1 MIKRTVVAGAISRLG
16 VGPTLVVAFLL
27 LAGIGVTRA
36 GASFDL
42 GVAAGEV
49 TSTSARLWAHSSA
62 SGPVMVDVSTNPNF
76 LGTLVSVAGMAD
88 SANDNTVQVD
98 VTGLTPD
105 RVHYYRFTMGAEQ
118 SRVGSFRAAPDP
130 EHRRTIQFGLTGDA
144 DAQPDPMTMMP
155 AFNNFEV
162 YSAMVAEHNF
172 FNINL
177 GDTIY
182 SDSEVPGTPVALSV
196 ADKWAKYVQNLSLAP
211 LPDIRSAAGSYSQP
225 DDHEWINDFSV
236 PEFGVTLYNDGVK
249 AFTDY
254 APVSYSATSGFY
266 RHFRWGKNL
275 ELFIPDERSFRDAK
289 ASEGG
294 TCDNPSG
301 SGNPD
306 LAPTAPQSNR
316 NMFAALAPSLGT
328 PPPQACLDR
337 INDPGRTL
345 LGTAQLAQLKA
356 DLLASTA
363 VWKVIVNEVP
373 IQQFY
378 ALPYDRWEGYA
389 AERLDLINF
398 LISNVPNAVFLTT
411 DTHANMVND
420 VRLQT
425 LEPGGPINSGIME
438 FITGPV
444 ATGTFDKEIDNVFG
458 TSGGGELVNLFFL
471 KKAPPDGP
479 GLICSALDTY
489 SFAEVR
495 VSKSKFRLQL
505 LDANRHFVVDPSG
518 PCRTFRLRAS

>member
-1 MIKRTVVAGAISRLG
+1 MRKVVARSVFRRGLAPTLVGASLALLG
-16 VGPTLVVAFLL
+16 VG
-27 LAGIGVTRA
+27 
-36 GASFDL
+36 ASPASATFDL

-49 TSTSARLWAHSSA
+49 TSTSARLWAHASA
-62 SGPVMVDVSTNPNF
+62 SGAVTVEVSQHQNF
-76 LGTLVSVAGMAD
+76 LPIVTMGSGMAD
-88 SANDNTVQVD
+88 SANDNTVQID

-105 RVHYYRFTMGAEQ
+105 RVHYYRFTMGPDQ
-118 SRVGSFRAAPDP
+118 SRVGSFRTAPDP
-130 EHRRTIQFGLTGDA
+130 ELRRTIKFGLSGDA
-144 DAQPDPMTMMP
+144 DAQPDPMTMQP

-162 YSAMVAEHNF
+162 YTAMVSERNF

-182 SDSEVPGTPVALSV
+182 SDSEVPGTPVALTV
-196 ADKWAKYVQNLSLAP
+196 ADKWAKYVQNISLAP
-211 LPDIRSAAGSYSQP
+211 LANIRSSGGLYSQP

-236 PEFGVTLYNDGVK
+236 PEFGTTLYNDGVK

-254 APVSYSATSGFY
+254 APVSYSPSTGFY

-294 TCDNPSG
+294 VCDNPSG

-306 LAPTAPQSNR
+306 LAPTAPQSIR
-316 NMFAALAPSLGT
+316 NQFAALAPSLGN
-328 PPPQACLDR
+328 PPPAACLTR
-337 INDPGRTL
+337 INDPGRSM
-345 LGTAQLAQLKA
+345 LGASQLAQLKT
-356 DLLASTA
+356 DLMASTA

-398 LISNVPNAVFLTT
+398 LMANVPNAVFLTT

-425 LEPGGPINSGIME
+425 LEPGGAIDSGIME
-438 FITGPV
+438 FVTGPV

-471 KKAPPDGP
+471 KKAPPSGP
-479 GLICSALDTY
+479 GIICSSLDTY
-489 SFAEVR
+489 SFAEVTVTTTRFR
-495 VSKSKFRLQL
+495 VKL

-518 PCRTFRLRAS
+518 TCRTFRLRAS

>member
-1 MIKRTVVAGAISRLG
+1 MRKVVARSVFGRGL
-16 VGPTLVVAFLL
+16 PLTLVVASLVLL
-27 LAGIGVTRA
+27 GVGVTPA
-36 GASFDL
+36 LATFDL

-49 TSTSARLWAHSSA
+49 TSTSAKLWAHAASSGA
-62 SGPVMVDVSTNPNF
+62 VTVEVSQNPNF
-76 LGTLVSVAGMAD
+76 ITTVAMGSGSAD
-88 SANDNTVQVD
+88 SANDNTVQIV
-98 VTGLTPD
+98 VTGLIPD
-105 RVHYYRFTMGAEQ
+105 RVHYYRFTMGPDQ
-118 SRVGSFRAAPDP
+118 SRVGTFRTAPDP
-130 EHRRTIQFGLTGDA
+130 EFRRTIKFGISGDA

-162 YSAMVAEHNF
+162 YSAMVAQHNL

-182 SDSEVPGTPVALSV
+182 SDSEVPGTPVALTV
-196 ADKWAKYVQNLSLAP
+196 AEKWAKYVQNISLPP
-211 LPDIRSAAGSYSQP
+211 LQDIRSSAGFYSQP

-236 PEFGVTLYNDGVK
+236 PEFGTTLYDDGVK

-254 APVSYSATSGFY
+254 APVSWSASTGYY

-275 ELFIPDERSFRDAK
+275 ELFIPDERSFRSAK
-289 ASEGG
+289 SSAGG
-294 TCDNPSG
+294 VCDNPPG

-306 LAPTAPQSNR
+306 LAPTAPQTIR
-316 NMFAALAPSLGT
+316 NKFAGLDPALGNPT
-328 PPPQACLDR
+328 PQACLDS
-337 INDPGRTL
+337 INDTGRTL
-345 LGTAQLAQLKA
+345 LGTAQLAQLKS

-363 VWKVIVNEVP
+363 IWKVIVNEVP

-398 LISNVPNAVFLTT
+398 LIANVPNVVFLTT

-425 LEPGGPINSGIME
+425 LEPGGAINSGIME

-444 ATGTFDKEIDNVFG
+444 ATGTFAKEIDGQLGF
-458 TSGGGELVNLFFL
+458 SGANGFVNLFFFKL
-471 KKAPPDGP
+471 LPPDGP
-479 GLICSALDTY
+479 GMICSSLDTFSY
-489 SFAEVR
+489 AEVR
-495 VSKSKFRLQL
+495 VSKSRFVVKL
-505 LDANRHFVVDPSG
+505 LDANQNFVVDAKSG

>member
-1 MIKRTVVAGAISRLG
+1 MKRKVVAGTIFRLG
-16 VGPTLVVAFLL
+16 LGPTLVVALL
-27 LAGIGVTRA
+27 ILMGMGVTRA
-36 GASFDL
+36 SASFDL

-49 TSTSARLWAHSSA
+49 TSTSARLWAHASA
-62 SGPVMVDVSTNPNF
+62 SGPVMVEVSQHMNF
-76 LGTLVSVAGMAD
+76 LGDATSTSGMAD
-88 SANDNTVQVD
+88 SANDNTVQID

-105 RVHYYRFTMGAEQ
+105 RVHFYRFSMGTEQ
-118 SRVGSFRAAPDP
+118 SRVGSFRTAPDA
-130 EHRRTIQFGLTGDA
+130 ERRRTITFGLTGDA
-144 DAQPDPMTMMP
+144 DAQPDPMTMLP

-182 SDSEVPGTPVALSV
+182 SDSEVPNTPVALSV

-211 LPDIRSAAGSYSQP
+211 LPDVRSATGIYSQP

-254 APVSYSATSGFY
+254 APVSYSPTTGFY

-275 ELFIPDERSFRDAK
+275 EIFIPDERSFRDAK
-289 ASEGG
+289 ASDGG

-301 SGNPD
+301 SGSPD
-306 LAPTAPQSNR
+306 LAPTAPQAIR
-316 NMFAALAPSLGT
+316 NKFAALIPSLRT

-345 LGTAQLAQLKA
+345 LGTAQLAQLKT

-398 LISNVPNAVFLTT
+398 LMTNVPNAVFLTT
-411 DTHANMVND
+411 DTHADMVND

-444 ATGTFDKEIDNVFG
+444 ATGTFAKEIDAAVGNPAAG
-458 TSGGGELVNLFFL
+458 ALINTAFL
-471 KKAPPDGP
+471 KPQPPNGP
-479 GLICSALDTY
+479 GLICSSLDVFSY
-489 SFAEVR
+489 AEVR
-495 VSKSKFRLQL
+495 VTYRRFIVKLR
-505 LDANRHFVVDPSG
+505 DANRRFVVDPDG